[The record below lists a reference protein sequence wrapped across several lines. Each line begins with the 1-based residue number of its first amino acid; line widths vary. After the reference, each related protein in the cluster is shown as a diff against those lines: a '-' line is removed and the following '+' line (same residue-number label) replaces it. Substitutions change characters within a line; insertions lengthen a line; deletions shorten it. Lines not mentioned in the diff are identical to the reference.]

1 MLRLSVAIVFTLTL
15 GLSSAQAATIVD
27 FTGASTGSF
36 ATGSLS
42 VTLAG
47 DGLSF
52 DGTISNT
59 SPFDA
64 RLTGFGFEL
73 APGNLNGFTGSPDP
87 LAVWFNFDDGDLGN
101 VPAGFNS
108 VDLDFGYITG
118 TNFAGGDPN
127 EGLISGQS
135 LNFMISG
142 DFTGFTEAQIAAGVL
157 ARFQRVGENGQGSD
171 VASVG
176 QTVVPEPASM
186 VLLGTGLVYLA
197 RRKLR
202 AAEPTA

>member
-1 MLRLSVAIVFTLTL
+1 MRAY
-15 GLSSAQAATIVD
+15 
-27 FTGASTGSF
+27 
-36 ATGSLS
+36 
-42 VTLAG
+42 
-47 DGLSF
+47 
-52 DGTISNT
+52 
-59 SPFDA
+59 
-64 RLTGFGFEL
+64 
-73 APGNLNGFTGSPDP
+73 GSPDP

>member
-1 MLRLSVAIVFTLTL
+1 MLRLSVAIVFTLTV

-27 FTGASTGSF
+27 FTGASTGSLS
-36 ATGSLS
+36 TGSLS
-42 VTLAG
+42 ITLAD

-52 DGTISNT
+52 NGEISNT

-73 APGNLNGFTGSPDP
+73 GPGNLNGFTGSPDP
-87 LAVWFNFDDGDLGN
+87 LAGFDFEDGDLGN
-101 VPAGFNS
+101 ISQFKGVE
-108 VDLDFGYITG
+108 LDFGYLTG
-118 TNFAGGDPN
+118 NNFTGGSPN
-127 EGLISGQS
+127 DGLVTGQS

-157 ARFQRVGENGQGSD
+157 ARFQRVGLDGEGSD

-202 AAEPTA
+202 AGAPTA